1 EVPFVGRLREHPQL
15 ADLHVDAQNDNRLSV
30 LTEIDHRPDQSF
42 IYIRGSTGVG
52 GAVVLGGSLLAG
64 VHGWAGEFGHTV
76 VDPGGARCRCGRR
89 GCLEAY
95 VSYHSLRERAGLGE
109 DVRIEDLVEELSRST
124 DRTEVIGM
132 IGRSLG
138 LAVANALNVL
148 DLSTV
153 VLSGYLAP
161 IAEE

>member
-1 EVPFVGRLREHPQL
+1 
-15 ADLHVDAQNDNRLSV
+15 
-30 LTEIDHRPDQSF
+30 
-42 IYIRGSTGVG
+42 
-52 GAVVLGGSLLAG
+52 
-64 VHGWAGEFGHTV
+64 HTV
-76 VDPGGARCRCGRR
+76 VATGGAACRCGRQ

-95 VSYHSLRERAGLGE
+95 VSYHSPRERAGLGD
-109 DVRIEDLVEELSRST
+109 DVRIEDLVDALSQRS

-148 DLSTV
+148 DLTTV

-161 IAEE
+161 IAHELEPVIRETVDRLALGSVGPRV

>member
-1 EVPFVGRLREHPQL
+1 
-15 ADLHVDAQNDNRLSV
+15 
-30 LTEIDHRPDQSF
+30 
-42 IYIRGSTGVG
+42 
-52 GAVVLGGSLLAG
+52 G

-138 LAVANALNVL
+138 LAVANALHVL
-148 DLSTV
+148 ALSTV

-161 IAEE
+161 IAEELAPVIRATVETHALAAEAGPVAIERSDGLEDPARRGAARAALEPVFAAPGAWIGSAS